1 MLCRLRGCTV
11 AWGDDLAGDSGAAM
25 DLELR
30 DEDVAFRDEVRAF
43 LDGNLTPGL
52 RLAGARTTSVFCD
65 PKHTLPWQ
73 RILHARGWAAPSW
86 PKAYGGPG
94 WNEVQ
99 RSIFAAECARASA
112 PGLAPMGLK
121 MCGPVIMGYGTDE
134 QKAHYLPRIL
144 SGEDYWCQGYSE
156 PGSGSDLAS
165 LQLQALSD
173 GDDYLLSG
181 SKIWTTH
188 AQFANRMFCLV
199 RTNREGKPQAGIT
212 FLLLDMATPGIEVK
226 PIITLA
232 GDHEVNQVFFDNVRV
247 PKANRVGPE
256 NQGWTVAKYLL
267 EFERGGGS
275 APGLK
280 VALDRAER
288 VARTSQ
294 ADDRAHRRRLAEA
307 QIAVEAIDM
316 SERRVLSA
324 LAGGN
329 PPGPASSMLK
339 INGTE
344 AMQRID
350 EIAIA
355 ALGAY
360 AQVDQLEAREPG
372 SNLEHIGP
380 EIGLTCMPRY
390 LNNRAASIYGGSN
403 EIQRDIIARLVLGL

>member
-1 MLCRLRGCTV
+1 
-11 AWGDDLAGDSGAAM
+11 M

-30 DEDVAFRDEVRAF
+30 DEDLAFRDEVRTF
-43 LDGNLTPGL
+43 LDENLTPEL
-52 RLAGARTTSVFCD
+52 RAAGVRVTSVFCE
-65 PKHTLPWQ
+65 PRYSLPWQ

-86 PKAYGGPG
+86 PKQYGGPG

-99 RSIFAAECARASA
+99 RSIFAAECARAAA
-112 PGLAPMGLK
+112 PGLAPMGLR
-121 MCGPVIMGYGTDE
+121 MAAPVIMGYGTAE

-165 LQLQALSD
+165 LQLQATSD
-173 GDDYLLSG
+173 GDHYVLSG

-188 AQFANRMFCLV
+188 AQFANRMFLLA
-199 RTNREGKPQAGIT
+199 RTSREGKAQAGIT
-212 FLLLDMATPGIEVK
+212 FLLLDMATPGITVK

-247 PKANRVGPE
+247 PKTGRLGEE

-280 VALDRAER
+280 VGLDRAR
-288 VARTSQ
+288 AVAQTSG
-294 ADDRAHRRRLAEA
+294 AEDRYHRRRLAEA
-307 QIAVEAIDM
+307 EIAIDAIDM

-324 LAGGN
+324 LASGN

-344 AMQRID
+344 AMQRLD
-350 EIAIA
+350 EISIA
-355 ALGAY
+355 ALGDY
-360 AQVDQLEAREPG
+360 ANVEQIEAREPG
-372 SNLEHIGP
+372 SNLEPVGP
-380 EIGLTCMPRY
+380 EIGLTVMPRY

>member
-1 MLCRLRGCTV
+1 
-11 AWGDDLAGDSGAAM
+11 M

-30 DEDVAFRDEVRAF
+30 DEDLAFQAEVRAF
-43 LDGNLTPGL
+43 LDENLTPELKRAGE
-52 RLAGARTTSVFCD
+52 RLTSVFCE
-65 PKHTLPWQ
+65 PRYSLPWQ

-86 PKAYGGPG
+86 PKEYGGPG
-94 WNEVQ
+94 WSDVQ
-99 RSIFAAECARASA
+99 RAIFAAECARAST
-112 PGLAPMGLK
+112 PSLAPMGLK
-121 MCGPVIMGYGTDE
+121 MVGPVIMGYGTAE

-165 LQLQALSD
+165 LQLRAVSD
-173 GDDYLLSG
+173 GEHYVLAG

-199 RTNREGKPQAGIT
+199 RTSTEGKPQQGIT

-232 GDHEVNQVFFDNVRV
+232 GEHEVNQVFFDGVRV
-247 PKANRVGPE
+247 PKANRVGEE

-275 APGLK
+275 APGLQ
-280 VALDRAER
+280 VGLGRA
-288 VARTSQ
+288 ARI
-294 ADDRAHRRRLAEA
+294 AAAAHGDDPAHRRRLIEAE
-307 QIAVEAIDM
+307 IAVTAIDM
-316 SERRVLSA
+316 SERMVLSA
-324 LAGGN
+324 LAGGKN
-329 PPGPASSMLK
+329 PGPASSMLK

-350 EIAIA
+350 EISIA
-355 ALGAY
+355 ALGPY
-360 AQVDQLEAREPG
+360 AGVDQPAAREAG
-372 SNLEHIGP
+372 SNLEPVGP
-380 EIGLTCMPRY
+380 QEGLVAMPRY

>member
-1 MLCRLRGCTV
+1 
-11 AWGDDLAGDSGAAM
+11 M
-25 DLELR
+25 DLELAP
-30 DEDVAFRDEVRAF
+30 EDLAFRDEVRAF
-43 LDGNLTPGL
+43 LAENLTPEL
-52 RLAGARTTSVFCD
+52 RAVGERQTSVFVE
-65 PKHTLPWQ
+65 PQHSLVWQ

-86 PKAYGGPG
+86 PKEHGGPG
-94 WNEVQ
+94 WTEMQ
-99 RSIFAAECARASA
+99 RYIFAAECARARA
-112 PGLAPMGLK
+112 PNLAPMGLR
-121 MCGPVIMGYGTDE
+121 MVGPVIMRFGTPE

-156 PGSGSDLAS
+156 PGAGSDLAS

-173 GDDYLLSG
+173 GDDYLLNG

-199 RTNREGKPQAGIT
+199 RTSREGKPQAGIT
-212 FLLLDMATPGIEVK
+212 FLLLDMASPGITVR

-232 GDHEVNQVFFDNVRV
+232 GEHEVNQVFFEGVRT
-247 PKANRVGPE
+247 PKANRLGEE

-280 VALDRAER
+280 VQLER
-288 VARTSQ
+288 VEGM
-294 ADDRAHRRRLAEA
+294 ADGLMHDPHYRRRLAEA
-307 QIAVEAIDM
+307 QIAVAAIDI

-324 LAGGN
+324 LAGGKN
-329 PPGPASSMLK
+329 PGPASSMLK
-339 INGTE
+339 TQGTE

-350 EIAIA
+350 ELAVEA
-355 ALGAY
+355 AGAY
-360 AQVDQLEAREPG
+360 AGVDQPEARQAG
-372 SNLEHIGP
+372 SNVEPVGP
-380 EIGLTCMPRY
+380 QESLTAMARY